1 MKKFI
6 YPLILVLLFAACSSN
21 KIIKSMPAAEKM
33 AIADQLFEQEK
44 YRKAIPY
51 YEKVVLDRNSI
62 YTAEAQM
69 KLGNCYYEQEKYM
82 EARFE
87 YQELIRLF
95 KKYPNIGEAYY
106 RIGVCYFKESL
117 KAHYT
122 QEETN
127 KAILAFNTFLEKFP
141 FHEKKDKALDYLNRC
156 NYKLLKKT
164 YYNGYAYYKLSDY
177 SSALLYLDE
186 VTSLNMTD
194 EIDKMALFYS
204 GKIFSYRKDK
214 GNTLL
219 VLDKMKQRYPD
230 ADETAAIEKLFE
242 KIK

>member
-1 MKKFI
+1 MKKII
-6 YPLILVLLFAACSSN
+6 YLVIVVFLFGACSST
-21 KIIKSMPAAEKM
+21 KISKSMSVEEKM
-33 AIADQLFEQEK
+33 AKADEFYNLEK

-51 YEKVVLDRNSI
+51 YTEVVLDRNSI

-69 KLGNCYYEQEKYM
+69 KLGNCYYYQDKFM

-95 KKYPNIGEAYY
+95 KKYSNLGEAYY

-117 KAHYT
+117 KPHYT
-122 QEETN
+122 QEETR
-127 KAILAFNTFLEKFP
+127 KAILAFETYLDKFP
-141 FHEKKDKALDYLNRC
+141 FHDKKEEAQDYLAKC
-156 NYKLLKKT
+156 NYKLLEKT

-177 SSALLYLDE
+177 SSALLYLEE
-186 VTSLNMTD
+186 VTSLNITD
-194 EIDKMALFYS
+194 ELDKKALYYS
-204 GKIFSYRKDK
+204 GKIFCYRKDK

-230 ADETAAIEKLFE
+230 ADETKTIEKLLA